1 MDDEIAGGA
10 MIFLAIGEEEAT
22 VWRGGDGWWRGEK
35 SKGTNGLGEAFEEI
49 DIGVDGLIGIVI
61 ELRDGVGRAGHG
73 GPAWERES

>member
-1 MDDEIAGGA
+1 LDDQIAGGA
-10 MIFLAIGEEEAT
+10 MIFLAIGEEEAA

-35 SKGTNGLGEAFEEI
+35 SQGTNGLGEALEEM

-73 GPAWERES
+73 GPAWERET

>member
-22 VWRGGDGWWRGEK
+22 VWWGRIQWGRGEK

-49 DIGVDGLIGIVI
+49 DIGVDGLIGVVI
-61 ELRDGVGRAGHG
+61 ELGDGVGRAGHG